1 MLGEREND
9 RTLACNNDV
18 SHITEDQKFFGSFAS
33 VVFSVIVSMSERRVT
48 HTTGSQ
54 DHRLNTFRGPSAK
67 LFIAFAKTDR
77 DSFLFMSETHSRE
90 DRTHCIITIVDAV

>member
-9 RTLACNNDV
+9 RTLARNNAV
-18 SHITEDQKFFGSFAS
+18 PHTTKDQKFFGSFAS
-33 VVFSVIVSMSERRVT
+33 IIFSVIVSMSERRVT
-48 HTTGSQ
+48 YTVGTQ
-54 DHRLNTFRGPSAK
+54 DDRFNTFRGPNAK

-90 DRTHCIITIVDAV
+90 DGTHCIITIVDAV